1 MLEAWLAEDERA
13 DMRECYVGDALW
25 TLTRLMCK
33 DLSVPALSELMHEDR
48 VYDNRTAQDI
58 VNEVLEMLGK
68 RGDT

>member
-33 DLSVPALSELMHEDR
+33 DLSVPALSELMHEER
-48 VYDNRTAQDI
+48 VRDDRTAQDI
-58 VNEVLEMLGK
+58 IDEVLAMLEK
-68 RGDT
+68 